1 MSEAPDPKKVSNHD
15 LRGSQFA
22 GGIVDATNVYANQI
36 GGDIYNNN
44 IFLGQQFAKGN
55 NLVRSRKEQFLLEE
69 MKQMVS
75 DRLKKSLLYTEPI
88 NLVKELQPQ
97 QVKQLWN
104 TEVKIGEKPP
114 FLLPSN
120 TNVIEIFDLEE
131 IAGRLLILGAPG
143 AGKTTTL
150 LELAETLISRAEAD
164 PNYPIPWVCNLSSW
178 RDDRQTIADWLV
190 TTIELQFKPLKGL
203 IGEWLKNQRIIPL
216 LDGLDELQS
225 TRQELCV
232 QAINE
237 LMKGEY
243 RPKHLV
249 VCSRLG
255 EYENYDTRLELSNS
269 ISLKSLTNS
278 QLQEYLANISHTY
291 FWQSISNNSNLL
303 PLVRNPLLLNVSILA
318 YEEISFEQWQKL
330 TSVEDRIQY
339 LLDSYVGR
347 MLSRDIDSKAYIKQK
362 FPSSHQTR
370 LWLIWLAQ
378 QLQRES
384 QTEFLIEKMQPNWL
398 KPTDLRI
405 YNIILLIIIILIFSL
420 TTVLPTITQQLSFS
434 DIIGLV
440 IGSIVASFPFKY
452 LYKQIT
458 PIETFK
464 FPQVKLYKLF
474 LGYGVSVLILSLAFG
489 VNTQLIPRL
498 IFGCIFSLVLL
509 GNLAFTSERLEIKQ
523 RKAPNQDIF
532 YSTRITLIFI
542 LISCLGFGLTII
554 LTDKIAF
561 STLITGAT
569 VVPTIALLTGGMAC
583 LQHFLLRF
591 LLWRN
596 GYIPWNYARF
606 LHYAEERLFIIKIGG
621 RYQFFHKLLQDHFA
635 NMKSEKF

>member
-1 MSEAPDPKKVSNHD
+1 MFEGQDPKKVSNHD
-15 LRGSQFA
+15 LRGSQFG
-22 GGIVDATNVYANQI
+22 GGIVDATNVYANRI

-44 IFLGQQFAKGN
+44 IFLNQQFAKGN

-75 DRLKKSLLYTEPI
+75 ARLKKSLLYTEPI
-88 NLVKELQPQ
+88 NLAKELQSQ
-97 QVKQLWN
+97 QVKQPWN

-120 TNVIEIFDLEE
+120 TNIIEIFDLEE

-150 LELAETLISRAEAD
+150 LELAKTLISRAEAD
-164 PNYPIPWVCNLSSW
+164 PNYPIPWVYNLSSW

-190 TTIELQFKPLKGL
+190 TTIESQFLPLKGL

-216 LDGLDELQS
+216 LDALDELQS

-303 PLVRNPLLLNVSILA
+303 QLARNPLLLNVSLLA

-362 FPSSHQTR
+362 FPSPHQTR

-405 YNIILLIIIILIFSL
+405 YNITLLIIIISIFSL
-420 TTVLPTITQQLSFS
+420 TTVF
-434 DIIGLV
+434 
-440 IGSIVASFPFKY
+440 
-452 LYKQIT
+452 
-458 PIETFK
+458 
-464 FPQVKLYKLF
+464 
-474 LGYGVSVLILSLAFG
+474 
-489 VNTQLIPRL
+489 
-498 IFGCIFSLVLL
+498 VLL
-509 GNLAFTSERLEIKQ
+509 PK
-523 RKAPNQDIF
+523 K
-532 YSTRITLIFI
+532 
-542 LISCLGFGLTII
+542 
-554 LTDKIAF
+554 
-561 STLITGAT
+561 
-569 VVPTIALLTGGMAC
+569 
-583 LQHFLLRF
+583 
-591 LLWRN
+591 WRS
-596 GYIPWNYARF
+596 
-606 LHYAEERLFIIKIGG
+606 L
-621 RYQFFHKLLQDHFA
+621 
-635 NMKSEKF
+635 